1 MIDSPRSHLDLP
13 VEGMTCAGCVARIE
27 RRLNALDGVEASV
40 NLALER
46 AAVDYDAARVAPG
59 DLVAAV
65 AAAGYTARLPDATD
79 PTAQRDDRLGLRVVV
94 AALLA
99 VPVIVYAMAG
109 GVQTTGRDWIALA
122 LTLPVVVWCGW
133 PIHRAALRS
142 LRHGTATM
150 DTLISMGVAAALGWS
165 VVALLVPSWTDHL
178 YLEVAAGVTLF
189 ILLGR
194 YLEAR
199 AKRRASSAL
208 RALATG
214 GVRDVAVLGDD
225 GEHRVPLRELRVGD
239 VFVVRPG
246 ELIATDGVVREGHS
260 AVDRSL
266 LTGESMPVEVGPDDA
281 VTGATVNV
289 GGRLVVEATRIGAD
303 TALARITKLVEE
315 AQSGKAAVQRL
326 ADRVAAVFVPIV
338 IVIAAVT
345 LLAWLATGAPA
356 DQAFANAVAVLIIAC
371 PCALGLATPM
381 ALLVGTGRGAQ
392 LGILIRGPEVLESA
406 RAIDTVVLDKTG
418 TVTTGTLAVVDVT
431 GDRDALPLAA
441 AVEHAS
447 EHPVAR
453 ALAATVEHPEPVGA
467 FVAHAGLGAEGVVGG
482 RRVLVGRP
490 RLLQDS
496 GMDLPALLA
505 GAAARYE
512 AAGRTAVAIAVD
524 GEPRAVVALADTLR
538 TNSASAIVQLR
549 ALGLRMM
556 LLTGDNRRT
565 AAAVADAVGIRE
577 VISEVLPQDKERIV
591 ARLQGEGRT
600 VAMVGDGVN
609 DAPALARAEL
619 GIAIGGGTDIAV
631 EAADITLTGGDLGET
646 ARAIRLSRSVL
657 GTIRGNLF
665 WAFAYNV
672 AAIPLAAAGLLQP
685 MVAGAAMACS
695 SLFVVANSLRLR
707 RFS

>member
-65 AAAGYTARLPDATD
+65 AAAGYTARLPDAAD
-79 PTAQRDDRLGLRVVV
+79 PAAQRDDRLGLRVVV

-109 GVQTTGRDWIALA
+109 GLQTTGRDWIALA

-133 PIHRAALRS
+133 PIHRAALSS
-142 LRHGTATM
+142 LRRGTATM

-441 AVEHAS
+441 AVEH
-447 EHPVAR
+447 
-453 ALAATVEHPEPVGA
+453 PEPVGA
-467 FVAHAGLGAEGVVGG
+467 FVAHAGLGAEGIVGG
-482 RRVLVGRP
+482 RQVLVGRP
-490 RLLQDS
+490 RLLQGS
-496 GMDLPALLA
+496 GMVLPALLA

>member
-1 MIDSPRSHLDLP
+1 M
-13 VEGMTCAGCVARIE
+13 
-27 RRLNALDGVEASV
+27 
-40 NLALER
+40 
-46 AAVDYDAARVAPG
+46 
-59 DLVAAV
+59 
-65 AAAGYTARLPDATD
+65 
-79 PTAQRDDRLGLRVVV
+79 

-99 VPVIVYAMAG
+99 VPVIAYGMADG
-109 GVQTTGRDWIALA
+109 LHTTARDWIALA
-122 LTLPVVVWCGW
+122 LTLPVVGWCGW
-133 PIHRAALRS
+133 PIHRATLRS
-142 LRHGTATM
+142 LRHRTATM

-165 VVALLVPSWTDHL
+165 LVALLVPSWTDHL

-199 AKRRASSAL
+199 AKRRASAAL

-214 GVRDVAVLGDD
+214 GVRDVTVLADD
-225 GEHRVPLRELRVGD
+225 GEHRVPLAELAVGD

-246 ELIATDGVVREGHS
+246 ELIATDGIVRQGHS

-266 LTGESMPVEVGPDDA
+266 LTGESMPVEVAPDDP

-289 GGRLVVEATRIGAD
+289 GGRLVVEATRVGAD
-303 TALARITKLVEE
+303 TAIARISRLVEE

-326 ADRVAAVFVPIV
+326 ADRVAAVFVPVV
-338 IVIAAVT
+338 IVVAVGT
-345 LLAWLATGAPA
+345 LAGWLAAGAPA
-356 DQAFANAVAVLIIAC
+356 DVAFANAVAVLIIAC

-418 TVTTGTLAVVDVT
+418 TVTTGTLAVAHVT
-431 GDRDALPLAA
+431 GDRDALRLAA

-447 EHPVAR
+447 EHPIAR
-453 ALAATVEHPEPVGA
+453 ALAATVEAPEPVAA
-467 FVAHAGLGAEGVVGG
+467 FVAHAGLGAEGIVDGH
-482 RRVLVGRP
+482 RVLVGRP
-490 RLLQDS
+490 RLLRDA
-496 GMDLPALLA
+496 GIELPPHLA
-505 GAAARYE
+505 DAAARYE
-512 AAGRTAVAIAVD
+512 AGGRTAVAIAVD
-524 GEPRAVVALADTLR
+524 DEPRAVVALADTLR
-538 TNSASAIVQLR
+538 ASSPSAVAELQ
-549 ALGLRMM
+549 ALGLRTM

-565 AAAVADAVGIRE
+565 AAAVADQIGIRE
-577 VISEVLPQDKERIV
+577 VISEVLPQDKARIV
-591 ARLQGEGRT
+591 GRLQGEGRT

-619 GIAIGGGTDIAV
+619 GIAMGGGTDIAI
-631 EAADITLTGGDLGET
+631 EAADITLTGGDLRET
-646 ARAIRLSRSVL
+646 ARAIRLARRVL

-672 AAIPLAAAGLLQP
+672 AAIPLAAAGLLDP

-707 RFS
+707 RFA

>member
-1 MIDSPRSHLDLP
+1 VATASRSHLELP
-13 VEGMTCAGCVARIE
+13 VEGMTCASCVARIE
-27 RRLNALDGVEASV
+27 RGLNAIDGVEASV

-46 AAVDYDAARVAPG
+46 AAVDYDAERVSPD

-65 AAAGYTARLPDATD
+65 AAAGYTAHLPQAR
-79 PTAQRDDRLGLRVVV
+79 AAKHDDRLGLRVAV
-94 AALLA
+94 AAVLA
-99 VPVIVYAMAG
+99 IPVIAYAMASG
-109 GVQTTGRDWIALA
+109 LQSTAGDWISLA
-122 LTLPVVVWCGW
+122 LTLVVVGWCGW
-133 PIHRAALRS
+133 PIHRATLRS

-150 DTLISMGVAAALGWS
+150 DTLISMGVTAAVGWS
-165 VVALLVPSWTDHL
+165 VVALVAPSVTEHL

-199 AKRRASSAL
+199 AKRRAS
-208 RALATG
+208 RALHDLASG
-214 GVRDVAVLGDD
+214 GVKDVTVLAPD
-225 GEHRVPLRELRVGD
+225 GEHRLPLAQLRVGD

-266 LTGESMPVEVGPDDA
+266 LTGESVPVEVAPDDA

-303 TALARITKLVEE
+303 TALARITRLVED

-326 ADRVAAVFVPIV
+326 ADRVAAVFVPAV
-338 IVIAAVT
+338 ILIAIGTLVAW
-345 LLAWLATGAPA
+345 LLAGAPA
-356 DQAFANAVAVLIIAC
+356 DEAFTNAVAVLIIAC

-406 RAIDTVVLDKTG
+406 RTIDTVVLDKTG
-418 TVTTGTLAVVDVT
+418 TVTTGALAVADVT
-431 GDRDALPLAA
+431 GDADAVRLAA

-447 EHPVAR
+447 EHPIGR
-453 ALAATVEHPEPVGA
+453 ALAAAADDHEPVAA

-490 RLLQDS
+490 RLLRDA
-496 GMDLPALLA
+496 GIELPPLLA

-512 AAGRTAVAIAVD
+512 GQGRTAVAIAVD
-524 GEPRAVVALADTLR
+524 DEPRAVVALADTLR
-538 TNSASAIVQLR
+538 ASSPTAVAELR
-549 ALGLRMM
+549 ALGLRTM

-591 ARLQGEGRT
+591 ARLQAEGRA

-619 GIAIGGGTDIAV
+619 GIAMGGGTDIAI
-631 EAADITLTGGDLGET
+631 EAADITLTGGDLRET
-646 ARAIRLSRSVL
+646 ARAIRLARRVL

-695 SLFVVANSLRLR
+695 SLFVVGNSLRLR
-707 RFS
+707 RFG